1 MTFEE
6 LMQYARF
13 FFSQR
18 ENNEGLAYIFQL
30 IDTDHKGYIDKR
42 RFVTVAS

>member
-6 LMQYARF
+6 LMQYAQF

-30 IDTDHKGYIDKR
+30 LDSQHKGFITK
-42 RFVTVAS
+42 A